1 MQSVSS
7 FAANPILSFICHLRD
22 ASKSGVSWGG
32 DNGGCVTWGGGDG
45 VSATGRA
52 VNWDCVT
59 SNWHRCPVYLDAHVQ
74 RNLLLLTSHTSLQ
87 VPPCWQGVVA
97 QQWLLQNRSE
107 QSCWGLS
114 YGKCIKNG
122 TLLKRASKYGMGP
135 WVWNYDLTE
144 RTINSCDI
152 VESLKT
158 QLKIIQ
164 NFIKDHL
171 CNFDSS
177 YKFSLIE
184 IKKKGNLFFNYLLD
198 IFIS

>member
-1 MQSVSS
+1 MNIFFSEKEIGQRFPKSTSQNKKDCSHFYEFPVDSVVIP
-7 FAANPILSFICHLRD
+7 FHARCA
-22 ASKSGVSWGG
+22 WGG

-97 QQWLLQNRSE
+97 QQRLLQNRSE

-114 YGKCIKNG
+114 YGKYIKNG
-122 TLLKRASKYGMGP
+122 TLLKRASK
-135 WVWNYDLTE
+135 
-144 RTINSCDI
+144 
-152 VESLKT
+152 
-158 QLKIIQ
+158 
-164 NFIKDHL
+164 
-171 CNFDSS
+171 
-177 YKFSLIE
+177 
-184 IKKKGNLFFNYLLD
+184 
-198 IFIS
+198 